1 MEEINHSRVS
11 CYGPNDYGTY
21 HSIERCKEI
30 LLDGE
35 SHQIETINDAIE
47 IGEIKG
53 VIECVPEAFEDMGL
67 EINHILKRLYG
78 KACSFA
84 HSALTNNALL
94 DVYESVEWQY
104 IDRFWNLASSTKAYE
119 EINSDELEE
128 LLSRHSLCISNVMS
142 HYGLVQKFDQH
153 IRAVLS
159 KNIDVAVS
167 IIVGNFGAEVRS
179 KEKIYLPPSLTGSD
193 IDEIVLRYFSETN
206 PNLNYVQVLMNWPS
220 AAAKDYSPSIEV
232 RVKAKRR
239 YEELSKQLF
248 DETGS
253 IEYGIE
259 ASISGNQIACKDSYV
274 DGNTLKTFF
283 GEEWLS
289 RYLDYPTIMNN
300 CAYVFDYLD
309 ERGLLTCPAHEHDES
324 TLMKTFGMRAKDEY
338 DNNIFFKMR
347 QDLLLEETA
356 LYAMLLERNGRRLE
370 DANEWTYNVYFAKEL
385 GIGGFSISLPA
396 TGCSWLDKCKAMGPE
411 LERALKGYS
420 LYSKMYVIDPDYFRF
435 ENFKLFSEFQSLYKN
450 KYVIKGDR
458 YDEVA
463 KPLFWDQS
471 LLTFTS
477 RIKSSEDNLWDLLHN
492 HSVNVDDYDGDC
504 RSAIESLINKGFL
517 AESEKDERLLPSNKA
532 NYLKIIWDSSACPL
546 WRCSKAIIDEV
557 HDLVKQ
563 GYLKYSSALFSPDEA
578 SYLNY
583 MFNNAIHSNALAL
596 RNSYDHGNSPIDDPN
611 SSQFARDYYLF
622 LMLLIEI
629 TIKISEE
636 LIRYTDHG
644 GDLEFID
651 WPMYGEHLAG
661 VTANGKTSLQK
672 PLCEAKR
679 RF

>member
-67 EINHILKRLYG
+67 EINHILKRLYR

-159 KNIDVAVS
+159 NNIDAAVS

-193 IDEIVLRYFSETN
+193 IDEIVLRYLSETN

-324 TLMKTFGMRAKDEY
+324 TLMKTFGMRARDEY

-370 DANEWTYNVYFAKEL
+370 DAIEWTYNVYFAKEL

-420 LYSKMYVIDPDYFRF
+420 LYSKMHVIDPDYFRF

-504 RSAIESLINKGFL
+504 RSAIESLIDKGFL

-546 WRCSKAIIDEV
+546 WRCPKVTIEEV
-557 HDLVKQ
+557 SELVKQ
-563 GYLKYSSALFSPDEA
+563 GYLKYSNALFSPDEA
-578 SYLNY
+578 AYLNY

-596 RNSYDHGNSPIDDPN
+596 RNSYDHGNSPVDDPN
-611 SSQFARDYYLF
+611 SNQFARDYYLF
-622 LMLLIEI
+622 LTLIIEV
-629 TIKISEE
+629 TLKISEE

-651 WPMYGEHLAG
+651 WPMYGEHLA
-661 VTANGKTSLQK
+661 N
-672 PLCEAKR
+672 CCNR
-679 RF
+679 

>member
-35 SHQIETINDAIE
+35 SHQIETINDVIE
-47 IGEIKG
+47 IDEIKG

-67 EINHILKRLYG
+67 EINHILKRLYR

-159 KNIDVAVS
+159 KNIDAAVS

-193 IDEIVLRYFSETN
+193 IDEIVLRYLSETN

-370 DANEWTYNVYFAKEL
+370 DTIEWTYNVYFAKEL

-420 LYSKMYVIDPDYFRF
+420 LYSKMHVIDPDYFRF

-504 RSAIESLINKGFL
+504 RSAIESLIDKGFL

-596 RNSYDHGNSPIDDPN
+596 RNSYDHGNSPVDDPN

-622 LMLLIEI
+622 LTLLIEI
-629 TIKISEE
+629 TLKISEE
-636 LIRYTDHG
+636 LIRYTGNG
-644 GDLEFID
+644 GDLELID
-651 WPMYGEHLAG
+651 WPMYGKHLAG
-661 VTANGKTSLQK
+661 
-672 PLCEAKR
+672 CRKR
-679 RF
+679 

>member
-1 MEEINHSRVS
+1 MGIILEEINHSRVS

-67 EINHILKRLYG
+67 EINHILKRLYR

-159 KNIDVAVS
+159 KNIDAAVS

-193 IDEIVLRYFSETN
+193 IDEIVLRYLSETN

-370 DANEWTYNVYFAKEL
+370 DAIEWTYNVYFAKEL

-420 LYSKMYVIDPDYFRF
+420 LYSKMHVIDPDYFRF

-596 RNSYDHGNSPIDDPN
+596 RNSYDHGNSPVDDPN

-622 LMLLIEI
+622 LTLLIEI
-629 TIKISEE
+629 TLKISEE
-636 LIRYTDHG
+636 LIRYTENG
-644 GDLEFID
+644 GDLELID
-651 WPMYGEHLAG
+651 WPMYGKHLAG
-661 VTANGKTSLQK
+661 
-672 PLCEAKR
+672 CRKR
-679 RF
+679 

>member
-104 IDRFWNLASSTKAYE
+104 IDRFWNLVSSTKAYE

-159 KNIDVAVS
+159 KNIDAAVS

-193 IDEIVLRYFSETN
+193 IDEIVLRYLSETN
-206 PNLNYVQVLMNWPS
+206 LNLNYVQVLMNWPS

-300 CAYVFDYLD
+300 CAYVIDYLD

-370 DANEWTYNVYFAKEL
+370 DAIEWTYNVYFAKEL

-420 LYSKMYVIDPDYFRF
+420 LYSKMHVIDPDYYRF

-471 LLTFTS
+471 LLAFTS

-532 NYLKIIWDSSACPL
+532 NYLKIIWDSSAA
-546 WRCSKAIIDEV
+546 RFGVIR
-557 HDLVKQ
+557 KQ
-563 GYLKYSSALFSPDEA
+563 L
-578 SYLNY
+578 
-583 MFNNAIHSNALAL
+583 
-596 RNSYDHGNSPIDDPN
+596 
-611 SSQFARDYYLF
+611 
-622 LMLLIEI
+622 LMKF
-629 TIKISEE
+629 TI
-636 LIRYTDHG
+636 
-644 GDLEFID
+644 
-651 WPMYGEHLAG
+651 W
-661 VTANGKTSLQK
+661 
-672 PLCEAKR
+672 
-679 RF
+679 

>member
-21 HSIERCKEI
+21 RSIERCKEI
-30 LLDGE
+30 LMDGE
-35 SHQIETINDAIE
+35 NHPIETINDAIE
-47 IGEIKG
+47 IGEIKE
-53 VIECVPEAFEDMGL
+53 VIGCVPEAFDDMSL

-119 EINSDELEE
+119 KINSDELEE

-159 KNIDVAVS
+159 KNIDAAVS
-167 IIVGNFGAEVRS
+167 IIVGIFGAEVRS
-179 KEKIYLPPSLTGSD
+179 KEMIYLPPSLTGSD
-193 IDEIVLRYFSETN
+193 IDEIVLRYLSETN

-232 RVKAKRR
+232 RIKAKRR

-289 RYLDYPTIMNN
+289 RYLDHPTIMNN

-347 QDLLLEETA
+347 QDLLIEETA
-356 LYAMLLERNGRRLE
+356 LYAKLLERNGRRLE
-370 DANEWTYNVYFAKEL
+370 DAIEWTYNVYFAKEL

-411 LERALKGYS
+411 LERALKAYS
-420 LYSKMYVIDPDYFRF
+420 LYSKMHVIDPDYFRF
-435 ENFKLFSEFQSLYKN
+435 ENFKLFSEFKSLHRN
-450 KYVIKGDR
+450 KYVIRGDR
-458 YDEVA
+458 YDEAA

-471 LLTFTS
+471 LLAFAS
-477 RIKSSEDNLWDLLHN
+477 RIKSPEDNLWDLLHK
-492 HSVNVDDYDGDC
+492 HVVHVDDYDGDC

-517 AESEKDERLLPSNKA
+517 AESDKDGRLLPSKKA
-532 NYLKIIWDSSACPL
+532 HYLKKIWDSSAYPL
-546 WRCSKAIIDEV
+546 WRCSKATIDGAHE
-557 HDLVKQ
+557 LVKQ
-563 GYLKYSSALFSPDEA
+563 GYLKYSDALFSPDEA

-596 RNSYDHGNSPIDDPN
+596 RNSYDHGNSPVDDPN

-622 LMLLIEI
+622 LTLLIEI
-629 TIKISEE
+629 TLKISEE
-636 LIRYTDHG
+636 LIRYTGNG
-644 GDLEFID
+644 GDLELID
-651 WPMYGEHLAG
+651 WPMYGKHLAG
-661 VTANGKTSLQK
+661 
-672 PLCEAKR
+672 CRKR
-679 RF
+679 

>member
-1 MEEINHSRVS
+1 MEEINHSRAS

-21 HSIERCKEI
+21 RSIERCKEI
-30 LLDGE
+30 LMDGE
-35 SHQIETINDAIE
+35 SHPIETINDAIE
-47 IGEIKG
+47 IGEIKE
-53 VIECVPEAFEDMGL
+53 VIGCVPEAFDDMSL

-119 EINSDELEE
+119 KINSDELEE

-159 KNIDVAVS
+159 KNIDAAVS

-179 KEKIYLPPSLTGSD
+179 KEMIYLPPSLTGSD
-193 IDEIVLRYFSETN
+193 IDEIVLRYLSETN

-232 RVKAKRR
+232 RIKAKRR

-259 ASISGNQIACKDSYV
+259 ASISGNQIACIDSYV

-289 RYLDYPTIMNN
+289 RYLDHPTIMNN

-347 QDLLLEETA
+347 QDLLLEETG
-356 LYAMLLERNGRRLE
+356 LYAKLLERNGRRLE
-370 DANEWTYNVYFAKEL
+370 DAIEWTYNVYFAKEL

-411 LERALKGYS
+411 LERALKAYS
-420 LYSKMYVIDPDYFRF
+420 LYSKMHVIDPDYFRF
-435 ENFKLFSEFQSLYKN
+435 ENFKLFSEFKSLHRN
-450 KYVIKGDR
+450 KYVIRGDR
-458 YDEVA
+458 YDEAA

-471 LLTFTS
+471 LLAFAS
-477 RIKSSEDNLWDLLHN
+477 RIKSPEDNLWDLLHK
-492 HSVNVDDYDGDC
+492 HVVHVDDYDGDY

-517 AESEKDERLLPSNKA
+517 AVSDKDGRLLPSKKA
-532 NYLKIIWDSSACPL
+532 HYLKKIWDSSAYPL
-546 WRCSKAIIDEV
+546 WRCSKATIDGAHE
-557 HDLVKQ
+557 LVKQ
-563 GYLKYSSALFSPDEA
+563 GYLKYSDALFSPDEA

-596 RNSYDHGNSPIDDPN
+596 RNSYDHGNSPVDDPN

-622 LMLLIEI
+622 LTLLIEI
-629 TIKISEE
+629 TLKISEE
-636 LIRYTDHG
+636 LIRYTGNG
-644 GDLEFID
+644 GDLELID
-651 WPMYGEHLAG
+651 WPMYGKHLAG
-661 VTANGKTSLQK
+661 
-672 PLCEAKR
+672 CRKR
-679 RF
+679 

>member
-1 MEEINHSRVS
+1 M
-11 CYGPNDYGTY
+11 
-21 HSIERCKEI
+21 
-30 LLDGE
+30 
-35 SHQIETINDAIE
+35 
-47 IGEIKG
+47 
-53 VIECVPEAFEDMGL
+53 
-67 EINHILKRLYG
+67 
-78 KACSFA
+78 
-84 HSALTNNALL
+84 
-94 DVYESVEWQY
+94 
-104 IDRFWNLASSTKAYE
+104 
-119 EINSDELEE
+119 
-128 LLSRHSLCISNVMS
+128 
-142 HYGLVQKFDQH
+142 
-153 IRAVLS
+153 
-159 KNIDVAVS
+159 S

-179 KEKIYLPPSLTGSD
+179 KEMIYLPPSLTGSD
-193 IDEIVLRYFSETN
+193 IDEIVLRYLSETN

-232 RVKAKRR
+232 RIKAKRR

-289 RYLDYPTIMNN
+289 RYLDHPTIMNN

-309 ERGLLTCPAHEHDES
+309 ERGLLACPAHEHDES

-356 LYAMLLERNGRRLE
+356 LYAKLLERNGRRLE
-370 DANEWTYNVYFAKEL
+370 DAIEWTYNVYFAKEL

-411 LERALKGYS
+411 LERALKAYS
-420 LYSKMYVIDPDYFRF
+420 LYSKMHVIDPDYFRF
-435 ENFKLFSEFQSLYKN
+435 ENFKLFSEFKSLHRN
-450 KYVIKGDR
+450 KYVIRGDR
-458 YDEVA
+458 YDEAA

-471 LLTFTS
+471 LLAFAS
-477 RIKSSEDNLWDLLHN
+477 RIKSPEDNLWDLLHK
-492 HSVNVDDYDGDC
+492 HVVHVDDYDGDY

-517 AESEKDERLLPSNKA
+517 AESDKDGRLLPSKKA
-532 NYLKIIWDSSACPL
+532 HYLKKIWDSSAYPL
-546 WRCSKAIIDEV
+546 WRCSKATIDGAHE
-557 HDLVKQ
+557 LVKQ
-563 GYLKYSSALFSPDEA
+563 GYLKYSDALFSPDEA

-596 RNSYDHGNSPIDDPN
+596 RNSYDHGNSPVDDPN

-622 LMLLIEI
+622 LTLLIEI
-629 TIKISEE
+629 TLKISEE
-636 LIRYTDHG
+636 LIRYTGNG
-644 GDLEFID
+644 GDLELID
-651 WPMYGEHLAG
+651 WPMYGKHLAG
-661 VTANGKTSLQK
+661 CRKRLRCPSKDSL
-672 PLCEAKR
+672 
-679 RF
+679 

>member
-21 HSIERCKEI
+21 RSIERCKEI
-30 LLDGE
+30 LMDGE
-35 SHQIETINDAIE
+35 NHPIETINDAIE
-47 IGEIKG
+47 IGEIKE
-53 VIECVPEAFEDMGL
+53 VIGCVPEAFDDMSL

-119 EINSDELEE
+119 KIKSDELEE

-159 KNIDVAVS
+159 KNIDAAVS

-179 KEKIYLPPSLTGSD
+179 KEMIYLPPSLTGSD
-193 IDEIVLRYFSETN
+193 IDETVLRYLSETN

-232 RVKAKRR
+232 RIKAKRR

-289 RYLDYPTIMNN
+289 RYLDHPTIMNN

-309 ERGLLTCPAHEHDES
+309 ERGLLTCPAHELDES

-347 QDLLLEETA
+347 QDLLLEETD
-356 LYAMLLERNGRRLE
+356 LYAKLLERNGRRLE
-370 DANEWTYNVYFAKEL
+370 DAIEWTYNVYFDKEL

-411 LERALKGYS
+411 LERALKAYS
-420 LYSKMYVIDPDYFRF
+420 LYSKMHVIDPDYFRF
-435 ENFKLFSEFQSLYKN
+435 ENFKLFSEFKSLHRN
-450 KYVIKGDR
+450 KYVIRGNR
-458 YDEVA
+458 YDEAA

-471 LLTFTS
+471 LLAFAS
-477 RIKSSEDNLWDLLHN
+477 RIKSPEDNLWDLLHK
-492 HSVNVDDYDGDC
+492 HVVHVDDYDGDY

-517 AESEKDERLLPSNKA
+517 AESDKDGRLLPSKKA
-532 NYLKIIWDSSACPL
+532 HYLKKILDSSAYPL
-546 WRCSKAIIDEV
+546 WRCSKATIDGAHE
-557 HDLVKQ
+557 LVKQ
-563 GYLKYSSALFSPDEA
+563 GYLKYSDALFSPDEA

-596 RNSYDHGNSPIDDPN
+596 RNSYDHGNSPVDDPN

-622 LMLLIEI
+622 LTLLIEI
-629 TIKISEE
+629 TLKISEE
-636 LIRYTDHG
+636 LIRYTGNG
-644 GDLEFID
+644 GDLELID
-651 WPMYGEHLAG
+651 WPMYGKHLAG
-661 VTANGKTSLQK
+661 
-672 PLCEAKR
+672 CRKR
-679 RF
+679 

>member
-119 EINSDELEE
+119 EISSDELEE

-159 KNIDVAVS
+159 KNIDAAVS

-193 IDEIVLRYFSETN
+193 IDEIVLRYLSETN

-370 DANEWTYNVYFAKEL
+370 DAIEWTYNVYFAKEL

-420 LYSKMYVIDPDYFRF
+420 LYSKMHVIDPDYFRF

-471 LLTFTS
+471 LHTFTS

-492 HSVNVDDYDGDC
+492 HSVNVDNNDGDC

-563 GYLKYSSALFSPDEA
+563 GYLKYSSALFSPDET

-596 RNSYDHGNSPIDDPN
+596 RNSYDHGNSPVDDPN

-622 LMLLIEI
+622 LTLLIEI
-629 TIKISEE
+629 TLKISEE
-636 LIRYTDHG
+636 LIRYTGNG
-644 GDLEFID
+644 GDLELID
-651 WPMYGEHLAG
+651 WPMYGKHLAG
-661 VTANGKTSLQK
+661 
-672 PLCEAKR
+672 CRKR
-679 RF
+679 

>member
-21 HSIERCKEI
+21 RSIERCKEI
-30 LLDGE
+30 LMDGE
-35 SHQIETINDAIE
+35 NHPIETINDAIE
-47 IGEIKG
+47 IGEIKE
-53 VIECVPEAFEDMGL
+53 VIGCVPEAFDDMSL

-119 EINSDELEE
+119 KINSDELEE

-159 KNIDVAVS
+159 KNIDAAVS

-179 KEKIYLPPSLTGSD
+179 KEMIYLPPSLTGSD
-193 IDEIVLRYFSETN
+193 IDEIVLRYLSETN

-232 RVKAKRR
+232 RIKAKRR
-239 YEELSKQLF
+239 YEELSKLLF

-289 RYLDYPTIMNN
+289 RYLDHPTIMNN

-356 LYAMLLERNGRRLE
+356 LYAKLLERNGRRLE
-370 DANEWTYNVYFAKEL
+370 DAIEWTYNVYFAKEL

-411 LERALKGYS
+411 LERALKAYS
-420 LYSKMYVIDPDYFRF
+420 LYSKMHVIDPDYFRF
-435 ENFKLFSEFQSLYKN
+435 ENFKLFSEFKSLHRN
-450 KYVIKGDR
+450 KYVIRGDR
-458 YDEVA
+458 YDEAA

-471 LLTFTS
+471 LLAFAS
-477 RIKSSEDNLWDLLHN
+477 RIKSPEDNLWDLLHK
-492 HSVNVDDYDGDC
+492 HVVHVDDYDGDY

-517 AESEKDERLLPSNKA
+517 AESDKDGRLLPSKKA
-532 NYLKIIWDSSACPL
+532 HYLKKIWDSSAYPL
-546 WRCSKAIIDEV
+546 WRCSKATIDGAHE
-557 HDLVKQ
+557 LVKQ
-563 GYLKYSSALFSPDEA
+563 GYLKYSDALFSPDET

-596 RNSYDHGNSPIDDPN
+596 RNSYDHGNSPVDDPN

-622 LMLLIEI
+622 LTLLIEI
-629 TIKISEE
+629 TLKISEE
-636 LIRYTDHG
+636 LIRYTGNG
-644 GDLEFID
+644 GDLELID
-651 WPMYGEHLAG
+651 WPMYGKHLAG
-661 VTANGKTSLQK
+661 
-672 PLCEAKR
+672 CRKR
-679 RF
+679 

>member
-1 MEEINHSRVS
+1 M
-11 CYGPNDYGTY
+11 
-21 HSIERCKEI
+21 
-30 LLDGE
+30 DGE
-35 SHQIETINDAIE
+35 SHPIETINDAIE
-47 IGEIKG
+47 IGEIKE
-53 VIECVPEAFEDMGL
+53 VIGCVPEAFDDMSL

-119 EINSDELEE
+119 KINSDELEE

-159 KNIDVAVS
+159 KNIDAAVS

-179 KEKIYLPPSLTGSD
+179 KEMIYLPPSLTGSD
-193 IDEIVLRYFSETN
+193 IDEIVLRYLSETN

-232 RVKAKRR
+232 RIKAKRR

-289 RYLDYPTIMNN
+289 RYLDHPTIMNN

-356 LYAMLLERNGRRLE
+356 LYAKLLERNGRRLE
-370 DANEWTYNVYFAKEL
+370 DAIEWTYNVYFAKEL

-411 LERALKGYS
+411 LERALKAYS
-420 LYSKMYVIDPDYFRF
+420 LYSKMHVIDPDYFRF
-435 ENFKLFSEFQSLYKN
+435 ENFKLFSEFKSLHRN
-450 KYVIKGDR
+450 KYVIRGDR
-458 YDEVA
+458 YDEAA
-463 KPLFWDQS
+463 KPLFWVQS
-471 LLTFTS
+471 LLAFAS
-477 RIKSSEDNLWDLLHN
+477 RIKSPEDNLWDLLHK
-492 HSVNVDDYDGDC
+492 HMVHVDDYDGDY

-517 AESEKDERLLPSNKA
+517 AESDKDGRLLPSKKA
-532 NYLKIIWDSSACPL
+532 HYLKKIWDSSAYPL
-546 WRCSKAIIDEV
+546 WRCSKATIDGAHE
-557 HDLVKQ
+557 LVKQ
-563 GYLKYSSALFSPDEA
+563 GYLKYSDALFSPDEA

-596 RNSYDHGNSPIDDPN
+596 RNSYDHGNSPVDDPN

-622 LMLLIEI
+622 LTLLIEI
-629 TIKISEE
+629 TLKISEE
-636 LIRYTDHG
+636 LIRYTGNG
-644 GDLEFID
+644 GDLELID
-651 WPMYGEHLAG
+651 WPMYGKHLAA
-661 VTANGKTSLQK
+661 VTL
-672 PLCEAKR
+672 PLKR
-679 RF
+679 FSVKLKGGFNEPEYQ

>member
-67 EINHILKRLYG
+67 EISHILKRLYR

-159 KNIDVAVS
+159 KNIDAAVS

-193 IDEIVLRYFSETN
+193 IDEIVLRYLSETN

-300 CAYVFDYLD
+300 RAYVFDYLD

-370 DANEWTYNVYFAKEL
+370 DAIEWTYNVYFAKEL

-420 LYSKMYVIDPDYFRF
+420 LYSKMHVIDPDYFRF

-504 RSAIESLINKGFL
+504 RSAIESLIDKGFL

-596 RNSYDHGNSPIDDPN
+596 RNSYDHGNSPVDDPN

-622 LMLLIEI
+622 LTLLIEI
-629 TIKISEE
+629 TLKICEE
-636 LIRYTDHG
+636 LIRYTGNG
-644 GDLEFID
+644 GDLELID
-651 WPMYGEHLAG
+651 WPMYGKHLAG
-661 VTANGKTSLQK
+661 
-672 PLCEAKR
+672 CRKR
-679 RF
+679 

>member
-159 KNIDVAVS
+159 KNIDAAVS

-193 IDEIVLRYFSETN
+193 IDEIVLRYLSETN

-347 QDLLLEETA
+347 QDLLLEETV

-370 DANEWTYNVYFAKEL
+370 DAIEWTYNVYFAKEL

-420 LYSKMYVIDPDYFRF
+420 LYSKMHVIDPDYFRF

-563 GYLKYSSALFSPDEA
+563 GYLKYSSALFSPDET

-596 RNSYDHGNSPIDDPN
+596 RNSYDHGNSPVDDPN

-622 LMLLIEI
+622 LTLLIEI
-629 TIKISEE
+629 TLKISEE
-636 LIRYTDHG
+636 LIRYTGNG
-644 GDLEFID
+644 GDLELID
-651 WPMYGEHLAG
+651 WPMYGKHLAG
-661 VTANGKTSLQK
+661 
-672 PLCEAKR
+672 CRKR
-679 RF
+679 

>member
-21 HSIERCKEI
+21 RSIERCKEI
-30 LLDGE
+30 LMDGE
-35 SHQIETINDAIE
+35 SHPIETINDAIE
-47 IGEIKG
+47 IGEIKE
-53 VIECVPEAFEDMGL
+53 VIGCVPEAFDDMSL

-119 EINSDELEE
+119 KINSDELEE

-159 KNIDVAVS
+159 KNIDAAVS

-179 KEKIYLPPSLTGSD
+179 KEMIYLPPSLTGSD
-193 IDEIVLRYFSETN
+193 IDEIVLRYLSETN

-232 RVKAKRR
+232 RIKAKRR

-248 DETGS
+248 DETGN

-289 RYLDYPTIMNN
+289 RYLDHPTIMNN

-356 LYAMLLERNGRRLE
+356 LYAKLLERNGRRLE
-370 DANEWTYNVYFAKEL
+370 DAIEWTYNVYFAKEL

-411 LERALKGYS
+411 LERALKAYS
-420 LYSKMYVIDPDYFRF
+420 LYSKMHVIDPDYFRF
-435 ENFKLFSEFQSLYKN
+435 VNFKLFSEFKSLHRN
-450 KYVIKGDR
+450 KYVIRGER
-458 YDEVA
+458 YDEAA

-471 LLTFTS
+471 LPAFAS
-477 RIKSSEDNLWDLLHN
+477 RIKSPEDNLWDLLHK
-492 HSVNVDDYDGDC
+492 HVVHVDDYDGDY

-517 AESEKDERLLPSNKA
+517 AESDKDGRLLPSKKA
-532 NYLKIIWDSSACPL
+532 HYLKKIWDSSAYPL
-546 WRCSKAIIDEV
+546 WRCSKATIDGAHE
-557 HDLVKQ
+557 LVKQ
-563 GYLKYSSALFSPDEA
+563 GYLKYSDALFSPDEA

-596 RNSYDHGNSPIDDPN
+596 RNSYDHGNSPVDDPN

-622 LMLLIEI
+622 LTLLIEI
-629 TIKISEE
+629 TLKISEE
-636 LIRYTDHG
+636 LIRYTGNG
-644 GDLEFID
+644 GDLELID
-651 WPMYGEHLAG
+651 WPMYGKHLAG
-661 VTANGKTSLQK
+661 
-672 PLCEAKR
+672 CRKR
-679 RF
+679 

>member
-21 HSIERCKEI
+21 RSIERCKEI
-30 LLDGE
+30 LMDGE
-35 SHQIETINDAIE
+35 SHPFETINDAIE
-47 IGEIKG
+47 IGEIKE
-53 VIECVPEAFEDMGL
+53 VIECAPEAFEDMGL
-67 EINHILKRLYG
+67 EINHILKSLYG

-119 EINSDELEE
+119 KINSDELEE

-159 KNIDVAVS
+159 KDIDAAVS

-193 IDEIVLRYFSETN
+193 IDEIVLRYLSETN

-232 RVKAKRR
+232 RIKAKRR

-356 LYAMLLERNGRRLE
+356 LYAKLLERNGRRLE
-370 DANEWTYNVYFAKEL
+370 DAIEWTYNVYFAKEL

-411 LERALKGYS
+411 LERALKAYS
-420 LYSKMYVIDPDYFRF
+420 LYSKMHVIDPDYFRF
-435 ENFKLFSEFQSLYKN
+435 ENFKLFSEFKSLHRN
-450 KYVIKGDR
+450 KYVIRGER
-458 YDEVA
+458 YDEAA

-471 LLTFTS
+471 LLAFAS
-477 RIKSSEDNLWDLLHN
+477 RIKSPEDNLWDLLHK
-492 HSVNVDDYDGDC
+492 HVVYVDDYNGDY

-517 AESEKDERLLPSNKA
+517 AESDKDGRLLPSKKA
-532 NYLKIIWDSSACPL
+532 HYLKKIWDSSAYPL
-546 WRCSKAIIDEV
+546 WRCSKATIDGAHE
-557 HDLVKQ
+557 LVKQ
-563 GYLKYSSALFSPDEA
+563 GYLKYSDALFSPDEA

-596 RNSYDHGNSPIDDPN
+596 RNSYDHGNSPVDDPN
-611 SSQFARDYYLF
+611 SSQFTRDYYLF
-622 LMLLIEI
+622 LTLLIEI
-629 TIKISEE
+629 TLKISEE
-636 LIRYTDHG
+636 LIRYTGNG
-644 GDLEFID
+644 GDLELID
-651 WPMYGEHLAG
+651 WLMYGEHLAG
-661 VTANGKTSLQK
+661 
-672 PLCEAKR
+672 CRKR
-679 RF
+679 

>member
-1 MEEINHSRVS
+1 MEEISHSRVS

-67 EINHILKRLYG
+67 EINHILKRLYR

-159 KNIDVAVS
+159 KNIDAAVS

-193 IDEIVLRYFSETN
+193 IDEIVLRYLSETN

-370 DANEWTYNVYFAKEL
+370 DAIEWTYNVYFAKEL

-420 LYSKMYVIDPDYFRF
+420 LYSKMHVIDPDYFRF

-504 RSAIESLINKGFL
+504 RSAIESLIDKGFL

-596 RNSYDHGNSPIDDPN
+596 RNSYDHGNSPVDDPN

-622 LMLLIEI
+622 LTLLIEI
-629 TIKISEE
+629 TLKISEE
-636 LIRYTDHG
+636 LIRYTGNG
-644 GDLEFID
+644 GDLELID
-651 WPMYGEHLAG
+651 RPMYGKHLAG
-661 VTANGKTSLQK
+661 
-672 PLCEAKR
+672 CRKR
-679 RF
+679 

>member
-21 HSIERCKEI
+21 RSIERCKEI
-30 LLDGE
+30 LMDGE
-35 SHQIETINDAIE
+35 NHPIETINDAIE
-47 IGEIKG
+47 IGEIKE
-53 VIECVPEAFEDMGL
+53 VIGCVPEAFDDMSL

-119 EINSDELEE
+119 KINSDELEE

-159 KNIDVAVS
+159 KNIDAAVS

-179 KEKIYLPPSLTGSD
+179 KEMIYLPPSLTGSD
-193 IDEIVLRYFSETN
+193 IDEIVLRYLSETN

-232 RVKAKRR
+232 RIKAKRR

-289 RYLDYPTIMNN
+289 RYLDHPTIMNN

-356 LYAMLLERNGRRLE
+356 LYSKLLERNGRRLE
-370 DANEWTYNVYFAKEL
+370 DAIEWTYNVYFAKEL

-411 LERALKGYS
+411 LERALKAYS
-420 LYSKMYVIDPDYFRF
+420 LYSKMHVIDPDYFRF
-435 ENFKLFSEFQSLYKN
+435 ENFKLFSEFKSLHRN
-450 KYVIKGDR
+450 KYVIRGDR
-458 YDEVA
+458 YDEAA

-471 LLTFTS
+471 LLAFAS
-477 RIKSSEDNLWDLLHN
+477 RIKSPEDNLWDLLHK
-492 HSVNVDDYDGDC
+492 HVVHVDDYDGDY

-517 AESEKDERLLPSNKA
+517 AESDKDGRLLPSKKA
-532 NYLKIIWDSSACPL
+532 HYLKKIWDSSAYPL
-546 WRCSKAIIDEV
+546 WRCSKATIDGAHE
-557 HDLVKQ
+557 LVKQ
-563 GYLKYSSALFSPDEA
+563 GYLKYCDAFFSPDEA

-596 RNSYDHGNSPIDDPN
+596 RNSYDHGNSPVDDPN

-622 LMLLIEI
+622 LTLLIEI
-629 TIKISEE
+629 TLKISEE
-636 LIRYTDHG
+636 LIRYTGNG
-644 GDLEFID
+644 GDLELID
-651 WPMYGEHLAG
+651 WPMYGKHLAG
-661 VTANGKTSLQK
+661 
-672 PLCEAKR
+672 CRKR
-679 RF
+679 

>member
-104 IDRFWNLASSTKAYE
+104 IDRFWNLVSSTKAYE

-193 IDEIVLRYFSETN
+193 IDEIVLRYLSETN

-370 DANEWTYNVYFAKEL
+370 DAIEWTYNVYFAKEL

-596 RNSYDHGNSPIDDPN
+596 RNSYDHGNSPVDDPN

-622 LMLLIEI
+622 LTLLIEI
-629 TIKISEE
+629 TLKISEE
-636 LIRYTDHG
+636 LTRYTGNG
-644 GDLEFID
+644 GDLELID
-651 WPMYGEHLAG
+651 WPMYGKHLAG
-661 VTANGKTSLQK
+661 
-672 PLCEAKR
+672 CRKR
-679 RF
+679 

>member
-1 MEEINHSRVS
+1 M
-11 CYGPNDYGTY
+11 
-21 HSIERCKEI
+21 
-30 LLDGE
+30 DGE
-35 SHQIETINDAIE
+35 SHPIETINDAIE
-47 IGEIKG
+47 IGEIKE
-53 VIECVPEAFEDMGL
+53 VIGCVPEAFDDMSL

-119 EINSDELEE
+119 KINSDELVE

-159 KNIDVAVS
+159 KNIDAAVS

-179 KEKIYLPPSLTGSD
+179 KEMIYLPPSLTGSD
-193 IDEIVLRYFSETN
+193 IDEIVLRYLSETY

-232 RVKAKRR
+232 RIKAKRR

-289 RYLDYPTIMNN
+289 RYLDHPTIMNN

-356 LYAMLLERNGRRLE
+356 LYAKLLERNGRRLE
-370 DANEWTYNVYFAKEL
+370 DA
-385 GIGGFSISLPA
+385 I
-396 TGCSWLDKCKAMGPE
+396 
-411 LERALKGYS
+411 
-420 LYSKMYVIDPDYFRF
+420 
-435 ENFKLFSEFQSLYKN
+435 
-450 KYVIKGDR
+450 
-458 YDEVA
+458 
-463 KPLFWDQS
+463 
-471 LLTFTS
+471 
-477 RIKSSEDNLWDLLHN
+477 
-492 HSVNVDDYDGDC
+492 
-504 RSAIESLINKGFL
+504 
-517 AESEKDERLLPSNKA
+517 
-532 NYLKIIWDSSACPL
+532 
-546 WRCSKAIIDEV
+546 
-557 HDLVKQ
+557 
-563 GYLKYSSALFSPDEA
+563 
-578 SYLNY
+578 
-583 MFNNAIHSNALAL
+583 
-596 RNSYDHGNSPIDDPN
+596 
-611 SSQFARDYYLF
+611 
-622 LMLLIEI
+622 
-629 TIKISEE
+629 
-636 LIRYTDHG
+636 
-644 GDLEFID
+644 
-651 WPMYGEHLAG
+651 
-661 VTANGKTSLQK
+661 
-672 PLCEAKR
+672 
-679 RF
+679 

>member
-1 MEEINHSRVS
+1 M
-11 CYGPNDYGTY
+11 
-21 HSIERCKEI
+21 
-30 LLDGE
+30 DGE
-35 SHQIETINDAIE
+35 SHPIETINDAIE
-47 IGEIKG
+47 IGEIKE
-53 VIECVPEAFEDMGL
+53 VIGCVPEAFDDMSL

-78 KACSFA
+78 KASSFA

-119 EINSDELEE
+119 KINSDELEE

-159 KNIDVAVS
+159 KNIDAAVS

-179 KEKIYLPPSLTGSD
+179 KEMIYLPPSLTGSD
-193 IDEIVLRYFSETN
+193 IDEIVLRYLSETN

-232 RVKAKRR
+232 RIKAKRR

-289 RYLDYPTIMNN
+289 RYLDHPTIMNN

-356 LYAMLLERNGRRLE
+356 LYAKLLERNGRRLE
-370 DANEWTYNVYFAKEL
+370 DAIEWTYNVYFAKEL

-411 LERALKGYS
+411 LERALKAYS
-420 LYSKMYVIDPDYFRF
+420 LYSKMHVIDPDYFRF
-435 ENFKLFSEFQSLYKN
+435 ENFKLFSEFKSFYAN
-450 KYVIKGDR
+450 KYVIRGDR
-458 YDEVA
+458 YDEAA

-471 LLTFTS
+471 LLAFAS
-477 RIKSSEDNLWDLLHN
+477 RIKSPEDNLWDLLHK
-492 HSVNVDDYDGDC
+492 HVVHVDDYDGDY

-517 AESEKDERLLPSNKA
+517 AESDKDGRLLPSKKA
-532 NYLKIIWDSSACPL
+532 HYLKKIWDSSAYPL
-546 WRCSKAIIDEV
+546 WRCSKATIDGAHE
-557 HDLVKQ
+557 LVKQ
-563 GYLKYSSALFSPDEA
+563 GYLKYSDALFSPDEA

-596 RNSYDHGNSPIDDPN
+596 RNSYDHGNSPVDDPN

-622 LMLLIEI
+622 LTLLIEI
-629 TIKISEE
+629 TLKISEE
-636 LIRYTDHG
+636 LIRYTGNG
-644 GDLEFID
+644 GDLELID
-651 WPMYGEHLAG
+651 WPMYGKHLAG
-661 VTANGKTSLQK
+661 
-672 PLCEAKR
+672 CRKR
-679 RF
+679 

>member
-21 HSIERCKEI
+21 RSIERCKEI
-30 LLDGE
+30 LMDGE
-35 SHQIETINDAIE
+35 NHPIETINDAIE
-47 IGEIKG
+47 IGGIKE
-53 VIECVPEAFEDMGL
+53 VIGCVPEAFDDMSL

-119 EINSDELEE
+119 KINSDELEE

-159 KNIDVAVS
+159 KNIDAAVS

-179 KEKIYLPPSLTGSD
+179 KEMIYLPPSLTGSD
-193 IDEIVLRYFSETN
+193 IDETVLRYLSETN

-232 RVKAKRR
+232 RIKAKRR

-289 RYLDYPTIMNN
+289 RYLDHPTIMNN

-309 ERGLLTCPAHEHDES
+309 ERGLLTCPAHELDES

-356 LYAMLLERNGRRLE
+356 LYAKLLERNGRRLE
-370 DANEWTYNVYFAKEL
+370 DAIEWTYNVYFAKEL

-411 LERALKGYS
+411 LERALKAYS
-420 LYSKMYVIDPDYFRF
+420 LYSKMHVIDPDYFRF
-435 ENFKLFSEFQSLYKN
+435 ENFKLFSEFKSLHRN
-450 KYVIKGDR
+450 KYVIRGNR
-458 YDEVA
+458 YDEAA

-471 LLTFTS
+471 LLAFAS
-477 RIKSSEDNLWDLLHN
+477 RIKSPEDNLWDLLHK
-492 HSVNVDDYDGDC
+492 HVVHVDDYDGDY

-517 AESEKDERLLPSNKA
+517 AESDKDGRLLPSKKA
-532 NYLKIIWDSSACPL
+532 HYLKKILDSSAYPL
-546 WRCSKAIIDEV
+546 WRCSKATIDGAHE
-557 HDLVKQ
+557 LVKQ
-563 GYLKYSSALFSPDEA
+563 GYLKYSDALFSPDEA

-596 RNSYDHGNSPIDDPN
+596 RNSYDHGNSPVDDPN

-622 LMLLIEI
+622 LTLLIEI
-629 TIKISEE
+629 TLKISEE
-636 LIRYTDHG
+636 LIRYTGNG
-644 GDLEFID
+644 GDLELID
-651 WPMYGEHLAG
+651 WPMYGKHLAG
-661 VTANGKTSLQK
+661 
-672 PLCEAKR
+672 CRKR
-679 RF
+679 

>member
-21 HSIERCKEI
+21 RSIERCKEI
-30 LLDGE
+30 LMDGE
-35 SHQIETINDAIE
+35 SHPFETINDAIE
-47 IGEIKG
+47 IGEIKE
-53 VIECVPEAFEDMGL
+53 VIGCVPEAFDDMSL

-119 EINSDELEE
+119 KINSDELEE

-159 KNIDVAVS
+159 KNIDAAVS

-193 IDEIVLRYFSETN
+193 IDEIVLRYLSETN

-232 RVKAKRR
+232 RIKAKRR

-289 RYLDYPTIMNN
+289 RYLDHPTIMNN

-347 QDLLLEETA
+347 QDLLLEETT
-356 LYAMLLERNGRRLE
+356 LYAKLLERNGRRLE
-370 DANEWTYNVYFAKEL
+370 DAIEWTYNIYLANEL
-385 GIGGFSISLPA
+385 GIRGFSISLPA

-411 LERALKGYS
+411 LERALKAYS
-420 LYSKMYVIDPDYFRF
+420 LYSKMHVIDPDYFRF
-435 ENFKLFSEFQSLYKN
+435 ENFKLFSEFQSLHKN
-450 KYVIKGDR
+450 KYVIIGDR

-471 LLTFTS
+471 LLAFSS

-492 HSVNVDDYDGDC
+492 HSVNVDDYDGDY

-563 GYLKYSSALFSPDEA
+563 GYLKYSNALFSPDEA

-596 RNSYDHGNSPIDDPN
+596 RNSYDHGNSPVDDPN

-622 LMLLIEI
+622 LTLLIEI
-629 TIKISEE
+629 TLKISEE
-636 LIRYTDHG
+636 LIRYTGNG
-644 GDLEFID
+644 GDLELID

-661 VTANGKTSLQK
+661 
-672 PLCEAKR
+672 CRKR
-679 RF
+679 

>member
-1 MEEINHSRVS
+1 M
-11 CYGPNDYGTY
+11 
-21 HSIERCKEI
+21 
-30 LLDGE
+30 DGE
-35 SHQIETINDAIE
+35 SHPIETINDAIE
-47 IGEIKG
+47 IGEIKE
-53 VIECVPEAFEDMGL
+53 VIGCVPEAFDDMSL

-119 EINSDELEE
+119 KINSDELEE

-159 KNIDVAVS
+159 KNIDAAVS

-179 KEKIYLPPSLTGSD
+179 KEMIYLPPSLTGSD
-193 IDEIVLRYFSETN
+193 IDEIVLRYLSETN

-232 RVKAKRR
+232 RIKAKRR

-289 RYLDYPTIMNN
+289 RYLDHPTIMNN

-347 QDLLLEETA
+347 QDFLLEETA
-356 LYAMLLERNGRRLE
+356 LYAKLLERNGRRLE
-370 DANEWTYNVYFAKEL
+370 DAIEWTYNVYFAKEL

-411 LERALKGYS
+411 LERALKAYS
-420 LYSKMYVIDPDYFRF
+420 LYSKMHVIDPDYFRF
-435 ENFKLFSEFQSLYKN
+435 ENFKLFSEFKSLHRN
-450 KYVIKGDR
+450 KYVIRGDR
-458 YDEVA
+458 YDEAA
-463 KPLFWDQS
+463 KLLFWDQS
-471 LLTFTS
+471 LLAFAS
-477 RIKSSEDNLWDLLHN
+477 RIKSPEDNLWDLLHK
-492 HSVNVDDYDGDC
+492 HVVHVDDYDGDY

-517 AESEKDERLLPSNKA
+517 AESDKDGRLLPSKKA
-532 NYLKIIWDSSACPL
+532 HYLKKIWDSSAYPL
-546 WRCSKAIIDEV
+546 WRCSKATIDGAHE
-557 HDLVKQ
+557 LVKQ
-563 GYLKYSSALFSPDEA
+563 GYLKYSDALFSPDEA

-596 RNSYDHGNSPIDDPN
+596 RNSYDHGNSPVDDPN

-622 LMLLIEI
+622 LTLLIEI
-629 TIKISEE
+629 TLKISEE
-636 LIRYTDHG
+636 LIRYTGNG
-644 GDLEFID
+644 GDLELID
-651 WPMYGEHLAG
+651 WPMYGKHLAG
-661 VTANGKTSLQK
+661 
-672 PLCEAKR
+672 CRKR
-679 RF
+679 

>member
-21 HSIERCKEI
+21 RSIERCKEI
-30 LLDGE
+30 LMDGE
-35 SHQIETINDAIE
+35 SHPIETINDAIE
-47 IGEIKG
+47 IGEIKE
-53 VIECVPEAFEDMGL
+53 VIGCVPEAFDDMSL

-119 EINSDELEE
+119 KINSDELEE

-159 KNIDVAVS
+159 KNIDAAVS

-179 KEKIYLPPSLTGSD
+179 KEMIYLPPSLTGSD
-193 IDEIVLRYFSETN
+193 IDEIVLRYLSETN

-232 RVKAKRR
+232 RIKAKRR

-289 RYLDYPTIMNN
+289 RYLDHPTIMNN

-356 LYAMLLERNGRRLE
+356 LYAKLLERNGRRLE
-370 DANEWTYNVYFAKEL
+370 DAIEWTYNVYFAKEL

-411 LERALKGYS
+411 LERALKAYS
-420 LYSKMYVIDPDYFRF
+420 LYSKMHVIDPDYFRF
-435 ENFKLFSEFQSLYKN
+435 ENFKLFSEFKSLHRN
-450 KYVIKGDR
+450 KYVIRGDR
-458 YDEVA
+458 YDEAA

-471 LLTFTS
+471 LLAFAS
-477 RIKSSEDNLWDLLHN
+477 RIKSPEDNLWDLLHK
-492 HSVNVDDYDGDC
+492 HVVHVDDYDGDY

-517 AESEKDERLLPSNKA
+517 AVSDKDGRLLPSKKA
-532 NYLKIIWDSSACPL
+532 HYLKKIWDSSAYPL
-546 WRCSKAIIDEV
+546 WRCSKATIDGAHE
-557 HDLVKQ
+557 LVKQ
-563 GYLKYSSALFSPDEA
+563 GYLKYSDALFSPDEA

-596 RNSYDHGNSPIDDPN
+596 RNSYDHGNSPVDDPN

-622 LMLLIEI
+622 LTLLIEI
-629 TIKISEE
+629 TLKISEE
-636 LIRYTDHG
+636 LIRYTGNG
-644 GDLEFID
+644 GDLELID
-651 WPMYGEHLAG
+651 WPMYRKHLAG
-661 VTANGKTSLQK
+661 
-672 PLCEAKR
+672 CRKR
-679 RF
+679 

>member
-1 MEEINHSRVS
+1 MEEVNHSRVS

-21 HSIERCKEI
+21 RSIERCKEI
-30 LLDGE
+30 LMDGE
-35 SHQIETINDAIE
+35 NHPIETINDAIE
-47 IGEIKG
+47 IGEIKK
-53 VIECVPEAFEDMGL
+53 VIGCVPEAFDDMSL

-104 IDRFWNLASSTKAYE
+104 IDRFCNLASSTKAYE
-119 EINSDELEE
+119 KINSDELEE

-159 KNIDVAVS
+159 KNIDAAVS

-179 KEKIYLPPSLTGSD
+179 KEMIYLPPSLTGSD
-193 IDEIVLRYFSETN
+193 IDEIVLRYLSETN

-232 RVKAKRR
+232 RIKAKRR

-289 RYLDYPTIMNN
+289 RYLDHPTIMNN

-347 QDLLLEETA
+347 QNLLLEETA
-356 LYAMLLERNGRRLE
+356 LYAKLLERNGRRLE
-370 DANEWTYNVYFAKEL
+370 DAIEWTYNVYFAKEL

-411 LERALKGYS
+411 LERALKAYS
-420 LYSKMYVIDPDYFRF
+420 LYSKMHVIDPDYFRF
-435 ENFKLFSEFQSLYKN
+435 ENFKLFSEFKSLHRN
-450 KYVIKGDR
+450 KYVIRGDR
-458 YDEVA
+458 YDEAA

-471 LLTFTS
+471 LLAFAS
-477 RIKSSEDNLWDLLHN
+477 RIKSPEDNLWDLLHK
-492 HSVNVDDYDGDC
+492 HVVHVDDYDGDY

-517 AESEKDERLLPSNKA
+517 AESDKDGRLLPSKKA
-532 NYLKIIWDSSACPL
+532 HYLKKIWDSSAYPL
-546 WRCSKAIIDEV
+546 WRCSKATIDGAHE
-557 HDLVKQ
+557 LVKQ
-563 GYLKYSSALFSPDEA
+563 GYLKYSDALFSPDEA

-596 RNSYDHGNSPIDDPN
+596 RNSYDHGNSPVDDPN

-622 LMLLIEI
+622 LTLLIEI
-629 TIKISEE
+629 TLKISEE
-636 LIRYTDHG
+636 LIRYTGNG
-644 GDLEFID
+644 GDLELID
-651 WPMYGEHLAG
+651 WPMYGKHLAG
-661 VTANGKTSLQK
+661 CRKRLRCPSKDSL
-672 PLCEAKR
+672 
-679 RF
+679 

>member
-1 MEEINHSRVS
+1 M
-11 CYGPNDYGTY
+11 
-21 HSIERCKEI
+21 
-30 LLDGE
+30 DGE
-35 SHQIETINDAIE
+35 SHPIETINDAIE
-47 IGEIKG
+47 IGEIKE
-53 VIECVPEAFEDMGL
+53 VIGCVPEAFDDMSL

-119 EINSDELEE
+119 KINSDELEE

-159 KNIDVAVS
+159 KNIDAAVS

-179 KEKIYLPPSLTGSD
+179 KEMIYLPPSLTGSD
-193 IDEIVLRYFSETN
+193 IDEIVLRYLSETN

-232 RVKAKRR
+232 RIKAKRR

-289 RYLDYPTIMNN
+289 RYLDHPTIMNN

-347 QDLLLEETA
+347 QDFLLEETA
-356 LYAMLLERNGRRLE
+356 LYAKLLERNGRRLE
-370 DANEWTYNVYFAKEL
+370 DAIEWTYNVYFAKEL

-411 LERALKGYS
+411 LERALKAYS
-420 LYSKMYVIDPDYFRF
+420 LYSKMHVIDPDYFRF
-435 ENFKLFSEFQSLYKN
+435 ENFKLFSEFKSLHRN
-450 KYVIKGDR
+450 KYVIRGDR
-458 YDEVA
+458 YDEAA

-471 LLTFTS
+471 LLAFAS
-477 RIKSSEDNLWDLLHN
+477 RIKSPEDNLWDLLHK
-492 HSVNVDDYDGDC
+492 HVVHVDDYDGDY

-517 AESEKDERLLPSNKA
+517 AESDKDGRLLPSK
-532 NYLKIIWDSSACPL
+532 K
-546 WRCSKAIIDEV
+546 
-557 HDLVKQ
+557 
-563 GYLKYSSALFSPDEA
+563 GLFGG
-578 SYLNY
+578 LCG
-583 MFNNAIHSNALAL
+583 LA
-596 RNSYDHGNSPIDDPN
+596 
-611 SSQFARDYYLF
+611 AR
-622 LMLLIEI
+622 
-629 TIKISEE
+629 
-636 LIRYTDHG
+636 
-644 GDLEFID
+644 
-651 WPMYGEHLAG
+651 
-661 VTANGKTSLQK
+661 
-672 PLCEAKR
+672 
-679 RF
+679 

>member
-1 MEEINHSRVS
+1 M
-11 CYGPNDYGTY
+11 
-21 HSIERCKEI
+21 
-30 LLDGE
+30 DGE
-35 SHQIETINDAIE
+35 NHPIETINDAIE
-47 IGEIKG
+47 IGEIKE
-53 VIECVPEAFEDMGL
+53 VIGCVPEAFDDMSL

-119 EINSDELEE
+119 KINSDELEE
-128 LLSRHSLCISNVMS
+128 LLTRHSLCISNVMS

-159 KNIDVAVS
+159 KNIDAAVS

-179 KEKIYLPPSLTGSD
+179 KEMIYLPPSLTGSD
-193 IDEIVLRYFSETN
+193 IDEIVLRYLSETN

-232 RVKAKRR
+232 RIKAKRR
-239 YEELSKQLF
+239 YGELSKQLF

-289 RYLDYPTIMNN
+289 RYLDHPTIMNN

-356 LYAMLLERNGRRLE
+356 LYSKLLERNGRRLE
-370 DANEWTYNVYFAKEL
+370 DAIEWTYNVYFAKEL

-411 LERALKGYS
+411 LERALKAYS
-420 LYSKMYVIDPDYFRF
+420 LYSKMHVIDPDYFRF
-435 ENFKLFSEFQSLYKN
+435 ENFKLFSEFKSLHRN
-450 KYVIKGDR
+450 KYVIRGDR
-458 YDEVA
+458 YDEAA

-471 LLTFTS
+471 LLAFAS
-477 RIKSSEDNLWDLLHN
+477 RIKSPEDNLWDLLHK
-492 HSVNVDDYDGDC
+492 HVVHVDDYDGDY

-517 AESEKDERLLPSNKA
+517 AESDKDGRLLPSKKA
-532 NYLKIIWDSSACPL
+532 HYLKKIWDSSAYPL
-546 WRCSKAIIDEV
+546 WRCSKATIDGAHE
-557 HDLVKQ
+557 LVKQ
-563 GYLKYSSALFSPDEA
+563 GYLKYSDALFSPDEA

-596 RNSYDHGNSPIDDPN
+596 RNSYDHGNSPVDDPN

-622 LMLLIEI
+622 LTLLIEI
-629 TIKISEE
+629 TLKISEE
-636 LIRYTDHG
+636 LIRYTGNG
-644 GDLEFID
+644 GDLELID
-651 WPMYGEHLAG
+651 WPMYGKHLAG
-661 VTANGKTSLQK
+661 
-672 PLCEAKR
+672 CRKR
-679 RF
+679 

>member
-1 MEEINHSRVS
+1 MEEVNHSRVS

-21 HSIERCKEI
+21 RSIERCKEI
-30 LLDGE
+30 LMDGE
-35 SHQIETINDAIE
+35 NHPIETINDAIE
-47 IGEIKG
+47 IGEIKK
-53 VIECVPEAFEDMGL
+53 VIGCVPEAFDDMSL

-119 EINSDELEE
+119 KINSDELEE

-153 IRAVLS
+153 IRVVLS
-159 KNIDVAVS
+159 KNIDAAVS

-179 KEKIYLPPSLTGSD
+179 KEMIYLPPSLTGSD
-193 IDEIVLRYFSETN
+193 IDEIVLRYLSETN

-232 RVKAKRR
+232 RIKAKRR

-274 DGNTLKTFF
+274 DGKTLKTFF

-289 RYLDYPTIMNN
+289 RYLDHPTIMNN

-356 LYAMLLERNGRRLE
+356 LYAKLLERNGRRLE
-370 DANEWTYNVYFAKEL
+370 DAIEWTYNVYFAKEL

-411 LERALKGYS
+411 LERALKAYS
-420 LYSKMYVIDPDYFRF
+420 LYSKMHVIDPDYFRF
-435 ENFKLFSEFQSLYKN
+435 ENFKLFSEFKSLHRN
-450 KYVIKGDR
+450 KYVIRGDR
-458 YDEVA
+458 YDEAA

-471 LLTFTS
+471 LLAFAS
-477 RIKSSEDNLWDLLHN
+477 RIKSPEDNLWDLLHK
-492 HSVNVDDYDGDC
+492 HVVHVDDYDGDY

-517 AESEKDERLLPSNKA
+517 AESDKDGRLLPSAKA
-532 NYLKIIWDSSACPL
+532 HYLKKIWDSSAYPL
-546 WRCSKAIIDEV
+546 WRYSKATIDGAHE
-557 HDLVKQ
+557 LVKQ
-563 GYLKYSSALFSPDEA
+563 GYLKYSDALFSPDEA

-596 RNSYDHGNSPIDDPN
+596 RNSYDHGNSPVDDPN

-622 LMLLIEI
+622 LTLLIEI
-629 TIKISEE
+629 TLKISEE
-636 LIRYTDHG
+636 LIRYTGNG
-644 GDLEFID
+644 GDLELID
-651 WPMYGEHLAG
+651 WPMYGKHLAG
-661 VTANGKTSLQK
+661 CRKRLRCPSKDSL
-672 PLCEAKR
+672 
-679 RF
+679 

>member
-1 MEEINHSRVS
+1 MKAINHSRVS
-11 CYGPNDYGTY
+11 CFGPNDYGTY

-30 LLDGE
+30 LIDGE
-35 SHQIETINDAIE
+35 SHQIQTINDAIE
-47 IGEIKG
+47 ISETKK
-53 VIECVPEAFEDMGL
+53 VIECVPGAFVDMGL
-67 EINHILKRLYG
+67 DIVGILNKLYG

-119 EINSDELEE
+119 IINSDELEE

-159 KNIDVAVS
+159 KNIDTAVS

-193 IDEIVLRYFSETN
+193 IDEIVLRYLSETN

-239 YEELSKQLF
+239 YEELSRQLF
-248 DETGS
+248 DETGG

-259 ASISGNQIACKDSYV
+259 TSISGNQIACKDSYLDRNCQKIV
-274 DGNTLKTFF
+274 F

-309 ERGLLTCPAHEHDES
+309 ERGLLTCPAHEHDQS
-324 TLMKTFGMRAKDEY
+324 TLMKTFGMRAKAEY
-338 DNNIFFKMR
+338 DDNIFFKMR
-347 QDLLLEETA
+347 QNFLFEETF
-356 LYAMLLERNGRRLE
+356 LYAKLLERNGRRLE
-370 DANEWTYNVYFAKEL
+370 DAIEWTYNVHFAKEL
-385 GIGGFSISLPA
+385 GIEGFSISLPA
-396 TGCSWLDKCKAMGPE
+396 FGCTWLDKCKAMGPE
-411 LERALKGYS
+411 LERALKAYS
-420 LYSKMYVIDPDYFRF
+420 LYSKMHTIDSDYFRF
-435 ENFKLFSEFQSLYKN
+435 ENFKLFSEFKSLHRN
-450 KYVIKGDR
+450 KYVIKGER
-458 YDEVA
+458 YEEVA
-463 KPLFWDQS
+463 QPLFWDQS
-471 LLTFTS
+471 LLAFTF
-477 RIKSSEDNLWDLLHN
+477 RIKSSEDNLWDLLLKHLV
-492 HSVNVDDYDGDC
+492 HVDDYDGDY
-504 RSAIESLINKGFL
+504 RLAIESLINKGFL
-517 AESEKDERLLPSNKA
+517 VESDKDGRLLPSKKA
-532 NYLKIIWDSSACPL
+532 IYLKIIWDSSACPL
-546 WRCSKAIIDEV
+546 LRCSKANIDGAHE
-557 HDLVKQ
+557 LVKQ
-563 GYLKYSSALFSPDEA
+563 GYLEYSNALFSPDEA

-583 MFNNAIHSNALAL
+583 MFNNAIHSNAVAL
-596 RNSYDHGNSPIDDPN
+596 RNSYDHGNSPVADPN
-611 SSQFARDYYLF
+611 SNQFARDYYLF
-622 LMLLIEI
+622 LTLIIEI
-629 TIKISEE
+629 TLKISEE

-651 WPMYGEHLAG
+651 WPMYGEHLA
-661 VTANGKTSLQK
+661 N
-672 PLCEAKR
+672 CR
-679 RF
+679 NR

>member
-159 KNIDVAVS
+159 KNIDAAVS

-193 IDEIVLRYFSETN
+193 IDEIVLRYLSETN

-338 DNNIFFKMR
+338 DNYIFFKMR

-370 DANEWTYNVYFAKEL
+370 DAIEWTYNVYFAKEL

-420 LYSKMYVIDPDYFRF
+420 LYSKMHVIDPDYFRF

-563 GYLKYSSALFSPDEA
+563 GYLKYSSALFSPDET

-596 RNSYDHGNSPIDDPN
+596 RNSYDHGNSPVDDPN

-622 LMLLIEI
+622 LTLLIEI
-629 TIKISEE
+629 TLKISEE
-636 LIRYTDHG
+636 LIRYTGNG
-644 GDLEFID
+644 GDLELID
-651 WPMYGEHLAG
+651 WPMYGKHLAG
-661 VTANGKTSLQK
+661 
-672 PLCEAKR
+672 CRKR
-679 RF
+679 

>member
-1 MEEINHSRVS
+1 MNEINHSRVS
-11 CYGPNDYGTY
+11 FYGPNDYGTY
-21 HSIERCKEI
+21 HSIKRCKEI
-30 LLDGE
+30 IRDNE
-35 SHQIETINDAIE
+35 CRQIETINDAIE
-47 IGEIKG
+47 INEVWR
-53 VIECVPEAFEDMGL
+53 VIRCVPEAFTDL
-67 EINHILKRLYG
+67 DLDTDRTVKRLYS
-78 KACSFA
+78 KACAFA
-84 HSALTNNALL
+84 HSELLNNSLL
-94 DVYESVEWQY
+94 DVYESIEWQY
-104 IDRFWNLASSTKAYE
+104 IDNFWNLVASTKAYDKINPD
-119 EINSDELEE
+119 EIGE
-128 LLSRHSLCISNVMS
+128 LLRRHSLCIANVMS
-142 HYGLVQKFDQH
+142 HFGMVQKFDHQ
-153 IRAVLS
+153 IRAALL
-159 KNIDVAVS
+159 KNVDAAVS
-167 IIVGNFGAEVRS
+167 IIVGYFGADGRS
-179 KEKIYLPPSLTGSD
+179 KEKLYLPPSLTGSD
-193 IDEIVLRYFSETN
+193 IDEIVLRFLSKKN

-232 RVKAKRR
+232 RIKAKRR

-283 GEEWLS
+283 SEEWLS

-356 LYAMLLERNGRRLE
+356 LYAKLLERNGRRLE
-370 DANEWTYNVYFAKEL
+370 DAIEWTYNVYFAKEL

-411 LERALKGYS
+411 LERALKAYS
-420 LYSKMYVIDPDYFRF
+420 LYSKKHTIDLDYFRF
-435 ENFKLFSEFQSLYKN
+435 ENFKLFSDFKSLHRN
-450 KYVIKGDR
+450 KYVIRGEH

-463 KPLFWDQS
+463 KPLLWDQS
-471 LLTFTS
+471 LLAFTS
-477 RIKSSEDNLWDLLHN
+477 RIKSSEDNLWDLLHK
-492 HSVNVDDYDGDC
+492 HVVHVDDYDGDY
-504 RSAIESLINKGFL
+504 RSAIESLVNKGFL
-517 AESEKDERLLPSNKA
+517 AESDKDGRLLPSKKA

-546 WRCSKAIIDEV
+546 WRCPKVTIEEV
-557 HDLVKQ
+557 GELVKQ
-563 GYLKYSSALFSPDEA
+563 GYLKYSNTLFSPDEA
-578 SYLNY
+578 AYLNY

-596 RNSYDHGNSPIDDPN
+596 RNSYDHGNSPVDDPN
-611 SSQFARDYYLF
+611 SNQFARDYYLF
-622 LMLLIEI
+622 LTLIIEI
-629 TIKISEE
+629 TLKISEE

-651 WPMYGEHLAG
+651 WPMYGEHLA
-661 VTANGKTSLQK
+661 N
-672 PLCEAKR
+672 CR
-679 RF
+679 NR

>member
-21 HSIERCKEI
+21 RSIERCKEI
-30 LLDGE
+30 LMDGE
-35 SHQIETINDAIE
+35 SHPIETINDAIE
-47 IGEIKG
+47 IGEIKE
-53 VIECVPEAFEDMGL
+53 VIGCVPEAFDDMSL
-67 EINHILKRLYG
+67 EVNHILKRLYG

-119 EINSDELEE
+119 KINSDELVE

-159 KNIDVAVS
+159 KNIDAAVS

-193 IDEIVLRYFSETN
+193 IDEIVLRYLSEIN

-232 RVKAKRR
+232 RIKAKRR

-289 RYLDYPTIMNN
+289 RYLDHPTIMNN

-356 LYAMLLERNGRRLE
+356 LYAKLLERNGRRLE
-370 DANEWTYNVYFAKEL
+370 DAIEWTYNVYYAKEL

-411 LERALKGYS
+411 LERALKAYS
-420 LYSKMYVIDPDYFRF
+420 LYSKMHVIDPDYFRF

-471 LLTFTS
+471 LLAFSS

-492 HSVNVDDYDGDC
+492 HSVNVDDYDGDY

-517 AESEKDERLLPSNKA
+517 AESEKDERLLSSNKA

-546 WRCSKAIIDEV
+546 WRCSKATIDEV

-563 GYLKYSSALFSPDEA
+563 GYLKYSNALFSPDEA

-596 RNSYDHGNSPIDDPN
+596 RNSYDHGNSPVEDPN

-622 LMLLIEI
+622 LTLLIEI
-629 TIKISEE
+629 TLKISEE
-636 LIRYTDHG
+636 LIRYTGNG
-644 GDLEFID
+644 GDLELID
-651 WPMYGEHLAG
+651 WPMYGKHLAG
-661 VTANGKTSLQK
+661 
-672 PLCEAKR
+672 CRKR
-679 RF
+679 

>member
-21 HSIERCKEI
+21 RSIERCKEI
-30 LLDGE
+30 LMDGE
-35 SHQIETINDAIE
+35 SHPFETINDAIE
-47 IGEIKG
+47 IGEIKE
-53 VIECVPEAFEDMGL
+53 VIECAPEAFEDMGL
-67 EINHILKRLYG
+67 EINHILKSLYG

-84 HSALTNNALL
+84 HSALINNALL

-119 EINSDELEE
+119 KINSDELEE

-142 HYGLVQKFDQH
+142 HYRLVQKFDQH

-159 KNIDVAVS
+159 KNIDAAVS

-193 IDEIVLRYFSETN
+193 IDEIVLRYLSETN

-232 RVKAKRR
+232 RIKAKRR

-259 ASISGNQIACKDSYV
+259 ASISGNQIACKDSCM

-347 QDLLLEETA
+347 QDLLLEETT
-356 LYAMLLERNGRRLE
+356 LYAKLLERNGRRLE
-370 DANEWTYNVYFAKEL
+370 DAIEWTYNVYFAKEL

-411 LERALKGYS
+411 LERALKAYS
-420 LYSKMYVIDPDYFRF
+420 LYSKMHVIDPDYFRF
-435 ENFKLFSEFQSLYKN
+435 ENFKLFSEFKSLHRN
-450 KYVIKGDR
+450 KYVIRGER
-458 YDEVA
+458 YDEAA

-471 LLTFTS
+471 LLAFAS
-477 RIKSSEDNLWDLLHN
+477 RIKSPEDNLWDLLHK
-492 HSVNVDDYDGDC
+492 HVVHVDDYDGDY

-517 AESEKDERLLPSNKA
+517 AESDKDGRLLPSKKA
-532 NYLKIIWDSSACPL
+532 HYLKKIWDSSAYPL
-546 WRCSKAIIDEV
+546 WRCSKATIDGAHE
-557 HDLVKQ
+557 LLKQ
-563 GYLKYSSALFSPDEA
+563 GYLKYSDALFSPDEA

-583 MFNNAIHSNALAL
+583 MFNNAIHS
-596 RNSYDHGNSPIDDPN
+596 
-611 SSQFARDYYLF
+611 
-622 LMLLIEI
+622 ML
-629 TIKISEE
+629 
-636 LIRYTDHG
+636 
-644 GDLEFID
+644 
-651 WPMYGEHLAG
+651 
-661 VTANGKTSLQK
+661 
-672 PLCEAKR
+672 
-679 RF
+679 

>member
-21 HSIERCKEI
+21 RSIERCKEI
-30 LLDGE
+30 LMDGE
-35 SHQIETINDAIE
+35 SHPIETINDAIE
-47 IGEIKG
+47 IGEIKE
-53 VIECVPEAFEDMGL
+53 VIGCVPEAFDDMSL

-119 EINSDELEE
+119 KINSDELVE

-159 KNIDVAVS
+159 KNIDAAVS

-179 KEKIYLPPSLTGSD
+179 KEMIYLPPSLTGSD
-193 IDEIVLRYFSETN
+193 IDEIVLRYLSETN

-232 RVKAKRR
+232 RIKAKRR

-289 RYLDYPTIMNN
+289 RYLDHPTIMNN

-356 LYAMLLERNGRRLE
+356 LYAKLLERNGRRLE
-370 DANEWTYNVYFAKEL
+370 DAIEWTYNVYFAKEL

-411 LERALKGYS
+411 LERALKAYS
-420 LYSKMYVIDPDYFRF
+420 LYSKMHVIDPDYFRF
-435 ENFKLFSEFQSLYKN
+435 ENFKLFSEFKSLHRN
-450 KYVIKGDR
+450 KYVIRGDR
-458 YDEVA
+458 YDEAA

-471 LLTFTS
+471 LLAFAS
-477 RIKSSEDNLWDLLHN
+477 RIKSPEDNLWDLLHK
-492 HSVNVDDYDGDC
+492 HVVHVDDYDGDY

-517 AESEKDERLLPSNKA
+517 AESDKDGRLLPSKKA
-532 NYLKIIWDSSACPL
+532 HYLKKIWGSSAYPL
-546 WRCSKAIIDEV
+546 WRC
-557 HDLVKQ
+557 
-563 GYLKYSSALFSPDEA
+563 
-578 SYLNY
+578 
-583 MFNNAIHSNALAL
+583 
-596 RNSYDHGNSPIDDPN
+596 
-611 SSQFARDYYLF
+611 
-622 LMLLIEI
+622 
-629 TIKISEE
+629 
-636 LIRYTDHG
+636 
-644 GDLEFID
+644 
-651 WPMYGEHLAG
+651 
-661 VTANGKTSLQK
+661 
-672 PLCEAKR
+672 
-679 RF
+679 

>member
-1 MEEINHSRVS
+1 MNEINHSRVS
-11 CYGPNDYGTY
+11 FYGPNDYGTY
-21 HSIERCKEI
+21 HSIKRCKEI
-30 LLDGE
+30 IRDNE
-35 SHQIETINDAIE
+35 CRQIETINDAIE
-47 IGEIKG
+47 INEVWR
-53 VIECVPEAFEDMGL
+53 VIRCVPEAFTDL
-67 EINHILKRLYG
+67 DLDTDRTVKRLYS
-78 KACSFA
+78 KACAFA
-84 HSALTNNALL
+84 HSELLNNSLL
-94 DVYESVEWQY
+94 DVYESIEWQY
-104 IDRFWNLASSTKAYE
+104 IDNFWNLVASTKAYDKINPD
-119 EINSDELEE
+119 EIGE
-128 LLSRHSLCISNVMS
+128 LLRRHSLCIANVMS
-142 HYGLVQKFDQH
+142 HFGMVQKFDHQ
-153 IRAVLS
+153 IRAALL
-159 KNIDVAVS
+159 KNVDAAVS
-167 IIVGNFGAEVRS
+167 IIVGYFGADGRS
-179 KEKIYLPPSLTGSD
+179 KEKLYLPPSLTGSD
-193 IDEIVLRYFSETN
+193 IDEIVLRFLSKKN

-232 RVKAKRR
+232 RIKAKRR

-283 GEEWLS
+283 SEEWLS

-356 LYAMLLERNGRRLE
+356 LYAKLLERNGRRLE
-370 DANEWTYNVYFAKEL
+370 DAIEWTYNVYFAKEL

-411 LERALKGYS
+411 LERALKAYS
-420 LYSKMYVIDPDYFRF
+420 LYSKKHTIDPDYFRF
-435 ENFKLFSEFQSLYKN
+435 ENFKLFSDFKSLHRN
-450 KYVIKGDR
+450 KYVIRGEH

-463 KPLFWDQS
+463 KPLLWDQS
-471 LLTFTS
+471 LLAFTS
-477 RIKSSEDNLWDLLHN
+477 RIKSSEDNLWDLLHK
-492 HSVNVDDYDGDC
+492 HVVHVDDYDGDY
-504 RSAIESLINKGFL
+504 RSAIESLVNKGFL
-517 AESEKDERLLPSNKA
+517 AESDKDGRLLPSKKA

-546 WRCSKAIIDEV
+546 WRCPKVTIEEV
-557 HDLVKQ
+557 GELVKQ
-563 GYLKYSSALFSPDEA
+563 GYLKYSNTLFSPDEA
-578 SYLNY
+578 AYLNY

-596 RNSYDHGNSPIDDPN
+596 RNSYDHGNSPVDDPN
-611 SSQFARDYYLF
+611 SNQFARDYYLF
-622 LMLLIEI
+622 LTLIIEI
-629 TIKISEE
+629 TLKISEE

-651 WPMYGEHLAG
+651 WPMYGEHLA
-661 VTANGKTSLQK
+661 N
-672 PLCEAKR
+672 CR
-679 RF
+679 NR

>member
-1 MEEINHSRVS
+1 M
-11 CYGPNDYGTY
+11 
-21 HSIERCKEI
+21 
-30 LLDGE
+30 DGE
-35 SHQIETINDAIE
+35 SHPIETINDAIE
-47 IGEIKG
+47 IGEIKE
-53 VIECVPEAFEDMGL
+53 VIGCVPEAFDDMSL
-67 EINHILKRLYG
+67 EVNHILKRLYG

-119 EINSDELEE
+119 KINSDELVE

-159 KNIDVAVS
+159 KNIDAAVS

-193 IDEIVLRYFSETN
+193 IDEIVLRYLSEIN

-232 RVKAKRR
+232 RIKAKRR

-289 RYLDYPTIMNN
+289 RYLDHPTIMNN

-356 LYAMLLERNGRRLE
+356 LYAKLLERNGRRLE
-370 DANEWTYNVYFAKEL
+370 DAIEWTYNVYYAKEL

-411 LERALKGYS
+411 LERALKAYS
-420 LYSKMYVIDPDYFRF
+420 LYSKMHVIDPDYFRF

-471 LLTFTS
+471 LLAFSS

-492 HSVNVDDYDGDC
+492 HSVNVDDYDGDY

-517 AESEKDERLLPSNKA
+517 AESEKDERLLSSNKA

-546 WRCSKAIIDEV
+546 WRCSKATIDEV

-563 GYLKYSSALFSPDEA
+563 GYLKYSNALFSPDEA

-596 RNSYDHGNSPIDDPN
+596 RNSYDHGNSPVEDPN

-622 LMLLIEI
+622 LTLLIEI
-629 TIKISEE
+629 TLKISEE
-636 LIRYTDHG
+636 LIRYTGNG
-644 GDLEFID
+644 GDLELID
-651 WPMYGEHLAG
+651 WPMYGKHLAG
-661 VTANGKTSLQK
+661 
-672 PLCEAKR
+672 CRKR
-679 RF
+679 

>member
-21 HSIERCKEI
+21 RSIERCKEI
-30 LLDGE
+30 LMDGE
-35 SHQIETINDAIE
+35 SHPIETINDAIE
-47 IGEIKG
+47 IGEIKE
-53 VIECVPEAFEDMGL
+53 VIGCVPESFDDMSL

-119 EINSDELEE
+119 KINSDELEE

-159 KNIDVAVS
+159 YNIDAAVS

-193 IDEIVLRYFSETN
+193 IDEIVLRYLSETN

-232 RVKAKRR
+232 RIKAKRR

-289 RYLDYPTIMNN
+289 RYLDHPTIMNN

-356 LYAMLLERNGRRLE
+356 LYAKLLERNGRRLE
-370 DANEWTYNVYFAKEL
+370 DAIEWTYNIYLANEL
-385 GIGGFSISLPA
+385 GIRGFSISLPA

-411 LERALKGYS
+411 LERALKAYS
-420 LYSKMYVIDPDYFRF
+420 LYSKMHVIDPDYFRF
-435 ENFKLFSEFQSLYKN
+435 ENFKLFSEFQSLHKN

-471 LLTFTS
+471 LLAFSS

-492 HSVNVDDYDGDC
+492 HSVNVDDYDGDY

-563 GYLKYSSALFSPDEA
+563 GYLKYSNALFSPDEA

-596 RNSYDHGNSPIDDPN
+596 RNSYDHGNSPVDDPN

-622 LMLLIEI
+622 LTLLIEI
-629 TIKISEE
+629 TLKISEE
-636 LIRYTDHG
+636 LIRYTGNG
-644 GDLEFID
+644 GDLELID

-661 VTANGKTSLQK
+661 
-672 PLCEAKR
+672 CRKR
-679 RF
+679 